1 MNEQEFKG
9 LLGESLTEL
18 LINSQID
25 IYKKVIRDIRI
36 PTENGKTTQIDNLL
50 ITTKGIFVIENKNW
64 NAVIKNDINGYWYE
78 IANGKRYDSYKNPI
92 EQNRYHIENLKKVL
106 GKDNN
111 NLFYSIIVLG
121 YNAIKDLDINE
132 EKENVKI
139 VYIYDLV
146 NTIIDMLLNTDD
158 ILLSHEEIDQIYLR
172 LKQIDLENKVVQ
184 I

>member
-64 NAVIKNDINGYWYE
+64 NAVIKNDSDGYWYE
-78 IANGKRYDSYKNPI
+78 IANGKRIELNQNPV
-92 EQNRYHIENLKKVL
+92 EQNRYHIKSLKRVL
-106 GKDNN
+106 GKDND

-121 YNAIKDLDINE
+121 YNAIKDLNIDE
-132 EKENVKI
+132 EQENVKI

-172 LKQIDLENKVVQ
+172 LKQIDLEHKVVQ